1 MLLSSGVEE
10 RFGIYERS
18 NTLLVVPFLD
28 PRYKNCVFSSDQIKE
43 DVKIKLIVLVANK
56 IEELSSLSTAVQSS
70 DLQEQANEI
79 GAEDD
84 DDDLDVFGYVKHCV
98 AKHKP
103 KGTKQSRAIIEVN
116 RYLDEEILPMKND
129 PIEWWFQN
137 KADYPFLSK
146 VVRVNFCVLCTSVP
160 CERVFSKAGNL
171 LSERRNTFSGKKA
184 QQLMFL
190 NHSEK

>member
-1 MLLSSGVEE
+1 MRNYPPQWKPWLCFSIGVAE

-18 NTLLVVPFLD
+18 NTLLVATFLD

-43 DVKIKLIVLVANK
+43 DVKIKVIVLVTNK
-56 IEELSSLSTAVQSS
+56 IEELSSLSTAVQWS
-70 DLQEQANEI
+70 DLQEQPNEI

-84 DDDLDVFGYVKHCV
+84 DDDLDVFGCVKHCV
-98 AKHKP
+98 AKHEP

-116 RYLDEEILPMKND
+116 RYLEKEILPMKND

-137 KADYPFLSK
+137 KADYLFLSK

-160 CERVFSKAGNL
+160 C
-171 LSERRNTFSGKKA
+171 
-184 QQLMFL
+184 
-190 NHSEK
+190 